1 MLWAR
6 YQHSLV
12 KKAAREHIV
21 SVQHAKTQNSI
32 GMGCLDLGLG
42 YTQLFVFQQYSTFS
56 SLPKKILYHH
66 PVCHLHCARLVEKYM
81 EKVCSVNLL
90 QDMVNVP
97 NVDAWLKQAAI
108 EQKVGVSTFTKCV
121 YFKKYLYNENTGPG
135 LIIFVSQGFC

>member
-1 MLWAR
+1 
-6 YQHSLV
+6 
-12 KKAAREHIV
+12 
-21 SVQHAKTQNSI
+21 
-32 GMGCLDLGLG
+32 
-42 YTQLFVFQQYSTFS
+42 
-56 SLPKKILYHH
+56 
-66 PVCHLHCARLVEKYM
+66 M

-135 LIIFVSQGFC
+135 LIIFVNLKVFVRGLIPNNRPVPVR